1 MKKISLV
8 LGLLAAGITSAYAQ
22 SSVTIGGIVDAAVQ
36 HKTNAGLTAATKGD
50 SINSVI
56 PGGMSQSRLNFNVV
70 EDMGGGLKALASLEH
85 RILLDTGAAGSSNFW
100 QQSWVG
106 LESKEFG
113 RISLGR
119 QFNVLFDAMTS
130 TYASYKYSPYVEP
143 FKPEIG
149 MTLGARNDNMVKY
162 LITAGG
168 FAAEAQYSLAEGNA
182 LAASAS
188 GQSMGGFLKYAQGEF
203 AVVGAYMALKDAC
216 PTAATGT
223 AACTNKQAKQT
234 NFGGSYTSG
243 PLYLSAA
250 YAKTQFELGF
260 PAALNAALAGGFG
273 LGMNANL
280 ATTALTDHRTMVQ
293 AGGTYQVTSALNLGA
308 NYWSITQ
315 NGVVP
320 AFGDGTIKM
329 MNVVADY
336 AFSKRT
342 EVYAHFDHSV
352 LGGNLTLANTAT
364 KRDNFTVGMRHRF

>member
-22 SSVTIGGIVDAAVQ
+22 SSVTIGGIVDAAFQ
-36 HKTNAGLTAATKGD
+36 HKTNAGPTAATRGD
-50 SINSVI
+50 SLNSVI

-70 EDMGGGLKALASLEH
+70 EDMGGGLKALANLEH
-85 RILLDTGAAGSSNFW
+85 RLLLDAGTAGSTNFW

-162 LITAGG
+162 LIAANG
-168 FAAEAQYSLAEGNA
+168 FVGEFQYSVSEGNA
-182 LAASAS
+182 TTPGAN
-188 GQSMGGFLKYAQGEF
+188 GKSMGGFLKYAQGEF
-203 AVVGAYMALKDAC
+203 AVVGAQMALTD
-216 PTAATGT
+216 TS
-223 AACTNKQAKQT
+223 TNKQVKQT

-250 YAKTQFELGF
+250 WGKTAFDLGF
-260 PAALNAALAGGFG
+260 PSALNGAIASGTAGALNASAGTAAL
-273 LGMNANL
+273 
-280 ATTALTDHRTMVQ
+280 LTDNRTMTQ
-293 AGGTYQVTSALNLGA
+293 FGGTYQLTSALNIGA
-308 NYWSITQ
+308 NYWNVKQ
-315 NGVVP
+315 NGVT
-320 AFGDGTIKM
+320 AATGNGTQKL

-342 EVYAHFDHSV
+342 EVYAHYDHTV
-352 LGGNLTLANTAT
+352 LGGNLTFSNTAT
-364 KRDNFTVGMRHRF
+364 KRDDFTVGVRHRF

>member
-36 HKTNAGLTAATKGD
+36 HKTNAGTTAATRGD
-50 SINSVI
+50 SLNSVI

-70 EDMGGGLKALASLEH
+70 EDMGGGLKALANLEH
-85 RILLDTGAAGSSNFW
+85 RLLIDTGSAGSTNFW

-113 RISLGR
+113 RVSLGR

-149 MTLGARNDNMVKY
+149 MTLGARNDNMIKY
-162 LITAGG
+162 LIVAGG
-168 FAAEAQYSLAEGNA
+168 LAAEFQYSLSEGNA
-182 LAASAS
+182 LAASANGKS
-188 GQSMGGFLKYAQGEF
+188 SGGFLKYSEGEF
-203 AVVGAYMALKDAC
+203 AVVGAYLALTD
-216 PTAATGT
+216 TATS
-223 AACTNKQAKQT
+223 KQVKET

-243 PLYLSAA
+243 PVYLSAA
-250 YAKTQFELGF
+250 WGKTSFDLGF
-260 PAALNAALAGGFG
+260 PAALNAAISAGVGG
-273 LGMNANL
+273 ALGANM
-280 ATTALTDHRTMVQ
+280 ATTALTDSRTMTQ
-293 AGGTYQVTSALNLGA
+293 FGGTYQVTSALNIGA
-308 NYWSITQ
+308 NYWNVKQT
-315 NGVVP
+315 GVTP
-320 AFGDGTIKM
+320 ATGDGTMKL

-342 EVYAHFDHSV
+342 EVYVHFDHTV
-352 LGGNLTLANTAT
+352 LGGNLIFANTAT
-364 KRDNFTVGMRHRF
+364 KRDDFTVGVRHRF

>member
-22 SSVTIGGIVDAAVQ
+22 SSVTIGGIVDAAFQ
-36 HKTNAGLTAATKGD
+36 HKTNAGATAATKGD
-50 SINSVI
+50 SLNSVI

-70 EDMGGGLKALASLEH
+70 EDMGGGLKAMASLEH
-85 RILLDTGAAGSSNFW
+85 RLLVDAGTAGSSNFW

-113 RISLGR
+113 RITLGR

-162 LITAGG
+162 LIAANG
-168 FAAEAQYSLAEGNA
+168 FVAEVQYSLSENNA
-182 LAASAS
+182 LAAGAS
-188 GQSMGGFLKYAQGEF
+188 GQSTGGFLKYAQGPF

-216 PTAATGT
+216 PGSAT
-223 AACTNKQAKQT
+223 CTNKQAKQT

-243 PLYLSAA
+243 PLYLSAGWG
-250 YAKTQFELGF
+250 KTQFELGF
-260 PAALNAALAGGFG
+260 PAALNAAIASGVG
-273 LGMNANL
+273 LPMNANL
-280 ATTALTDHRTMVQ
+280 ATTALTDNRTMVQ
-293 AGGTYQVTSALNLGA
+293 AGGTYQLTSALNLGA
-308 NYWSITQ
+308 NYWSIKQT
-315 NGVVP
+315 GVVP

-342 EVYAHFDHSV
+342 EAYVHYDHSV
-352 LGGNLTLANTAT
+352 LGGNLMLNNTAT

>member
-8 LGLLAAGITSAYAQ
+8 LGLLAAGISSAYAQ
-22 SSVTIGGIVDAAVQ
+22 SSVTIGGIVDAAFQ
-36 HKTNAGLTAATKGD
+36 HKTNAGPTAATRGD
-50 SINSVI
+50 SLNSVI

-70 EDMGGGLKALASLEH
+70 EDMGGGLKALANLEH
-85 RILLDTGAAGSSNFW
+85 RILVDTGSAGSSNFW

-106 LESKEFG
+106 LQSNDFG

-168 FAAEAQYSLAEGNA
+168 LAAEVQYSLSEGNA
-182 LAASAS
+182 TAPGANGKSV
-188 GQSMGGFLKYAQGEF
+188 GGFLKYSAGEF
-203 AVVGAYMALKDAC
+203 AVVGATLTVTD
-216 PTAATGT
+216 TSTT
-223 AACTNKQAKQT
+223 KQVKQT

-250 YAKTQFELGF
+250 WGKTAFDLGF
-260 PAALNAALAGGFG
+260 PAALNAAIASGVGGA
-273 LGMNANL
+273 LNANL
-280 ATTALTDHRTMVQ
+280 ATTALTDSRTMTQ
-293 AGGTYQVTSALNLGA
+293 FGGTYQVTSALNIGA
-308 NYWSITQ
+308 NYWNVKQ
-315 NGVVP
+315 NGVV
-320 AFGDGTIKM
+320 AATGNGTMKL

-352 LGGNLTLANTAT
+352 LGGNLTYANTAT
-364 KRDNFTVGMRHRF
+364 KRDDFTVGVRHRF